1 MKTSSLFTTFLSI
14 FILTTV
20 AEGATPVRDCEASPE
35 RIMQAYNAVISD
47 QKTSENLQCLL
58 TLHQSGSGLI
68 KLLAGDALR
77 PLLGGKA
84 LAGRTLNS
92 QNQATVQRLQ
102 KEALATADVVH
113 ESFLTE
119 YARGTWSFY
128 DLFCKPQ
135 NADSCTLFLPDEEQ
149 IKKQSSLLGS
159 SSLILLRTA
168 YLGLQGENQK
178 QVETRL
184 RNLYASIPQN
194 DLLKRKVIE
203 QIYQEL
209 FGIKVPLA

>member
-1 MKTSSLFTTFLSI
+1 MKTLSL
-14 FILTTV
+14 LTTLF
-20 AEGATPVRDCEASPE
+20 AALFLFSTAKGSTRPLDCDASSD
-35 RIMQAYNAVISD
+35 RIMQAYNAVLAG

-58 TLHQSGSGLI
+58 DLHQSGSGMT
-68 KLLAGDALR
+68 KMLAADALR

-84 LAGRTLNS
+84 LAGRRLDFQTR
-92 QNQATVQRLQ
+92 ATVQRLQ
-102 KEALATADVVH
+102 KQAMTASDVVH

-119 YARGTWSFY
+119 FARGSWGFY

-135 NADSCTLFLPDEEQ
+135 SAEFCTLFLPDEEQ
-149 IKKQSSLLGS
+149 VKKQSPLLGS

-168 YLGLQGENQK
+168 YLGLQGDNQK

-184 RNLYASIPQN
+184 RNLYVSIPQN